1 VIFTTVGSQEP
12 FDRLIKAVDE
22 WAAARSRTDVFA
34 QLAGSKYRPQH
45 IEFTDFMDP
54 AEYDRRLRGARIIV
68 AHAGMGSIISALELG
83 KPIVVMPR
91 RADLRETRND
101 HQVAAVRRF
110 NMAGRVIVA
119 QDELDLPEKLD
130 YALTLAESD
139 GIGKQASPQ
148 LIATIKTFLQ
158 ESCAQPVSDTDSA
171 LTSESK
177 PKDGHTRQS
186 QRASLLTRLFSNWI
200 S

>member
-22 WAAARSRTDVFA
+22 WAASRSRTDVFA

-130 YALTLAESD
+130 YALTLSESD
-139 GIGKQASPQ
+139 GIGKQASPE
-148 LIATIKTFLQ
+148 LISTIKTFLN
-158 ESCAQPVSDTDSA
+158 ESCAAPSLSNVDSA
-171 LTSESK
+171 S
-177 PKDGHTRQS
+177 DNQS
-186 QRASLLTRLFSNWI
+186 NRPSQPASLLTRLFSNWI
-200 S
+200 N